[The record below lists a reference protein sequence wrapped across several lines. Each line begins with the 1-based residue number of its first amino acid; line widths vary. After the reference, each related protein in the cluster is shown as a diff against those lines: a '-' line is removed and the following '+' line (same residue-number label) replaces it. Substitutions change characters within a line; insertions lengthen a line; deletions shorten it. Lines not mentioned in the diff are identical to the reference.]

1 MEAIWTEKY
10 RPLVLDDIVGQEQVV
25 RRLKSFVKNKSL
37 PHLLFAGAAGTGKTT
52 SALAISREIF
62 GEEWRR
68 NILELNAS
76 DERGIDVIRNKVKN
90 FARTRAIGD
99 VPFKIIYL
107 DESDALTR
115 EAQQALR
122 RTMENYAGTCRFILS
137 CNYSSKIIDPIQ
149 SRCSVFR
156 FGLIDEES
164 IMGRLKEIGR
174 KEKLELEKD
183 GLAAVVQLADG
194 DLRNAINIL
203 QAAASVGKKVSE
215 KHVFE
220 VASQADPKE
229 VEKIIKLAVDGKFLE
244 ARGKIEDL
252 LIKEGVAPSDIIKEI
267 HGVVMKMEI
276 GDKKKIEFLDRIGE
290 YEFRI
295 VEGSDPRIQ
304 LSALI
309 AQFSK

>member
-1 MEAIWTEKY
+1 MEAIWTERY
-10 RPLVLDDIVGQEQVV
+10 RPLVLEDIVGQEQVV

-37 PHLLFAGAAGTGKTT
+37 PHVLFTGAAGTGKTT
-52 SALAISREIF
+52 AALCIAREIF
-62 GEEWRR
+62 GDEWRR

-76 DERGIDVIRNKVKN
+76 DERGIDVIRTKVKN

-122 RTMENYAGTCRFILS
+122 RTMENYSATCRFVLS

-156 FGLIDEES
+156 FRMVDEDGVKERLNHIAKKEGL
-164 IMGRLKEIGR
+164 G
-174 KEKLELEKD
+174 LEKAGID
-183 GLAAVVQLADG
+183 AIILLAEG
-194 DLRNAINIL
+194 DMRNAINIL
-203 QAAASVGKKVSE
+203 QAASSVGKKITD
-215 KHVFE
+215 KQVFE

-229 VEKIIKLAVDGKFLE
+229 VEKIVKLAIDGKFMD

-252 LIKEGVAPSDIIKEI
+252 LIKEGVAPSDIIREI
-267 HGVVMKMEI
+267 HGAVLKLDVD
-276 GDKKKIEFLDRIGE
+276 DKRKVELLDRVGE

>member
-10 RPLVLDDIVGQEQVV
+10 RPLVLDDVVGQEHIVK
-25 RRLKSFVKNKSL
+25 RLKSFVERKSL

-52 SALAISREIF
+52 AALCISRQIF
-62 GEEWRR
+62 GEDWRR

-90 FARTRAIGD
+90 FARTMAIGD
-99 VPFKIIYL
+99 YPFKIIYL

-122 RTMENYAGTCRFILS
+122 RTMENYSATCRFILS

-156 FGLIDEES
+156 FRLINGED
-164 IMGRLKEIGR
+164 IAKRLGKIAKG
-174 KEKLELEKD
+174 EKVELDRSGAEAIVK
-183 GLAAVVQLADG
+183 LADG

-203 QAAASVGKKVSE
+203 QAAASTAKKVSD
-215 KHVFE
+215 KTVFE
-220 VASQADPKE
+220 VASQADPE
-229 VEKIIKLAVDGKFLE
+229 VVQKILKLALDGKFLD
-244 ARGKIEDL
+244 ARGKVEDL
-252 LIKEGVAPSDIIKEI
+252 LIAEGVAPSDIVREI
-267 HGVVMKMEI
+267 HGAVLKMDI
-276 GDKKKIEFLDRIGE
+276 DDKRKIELLDKIGE
-290 YEFRI
+290 FEFRI
-295 VEGSDPRIQ
+295 VEGGDPRIQ